1 LRNSAQTDKASNCC
15 FIITGLKASTGHLSS
30 IGLIESGGD
39 FLNSVGKKS
48 KKPMISG
55 IVIPDQWDANG
66 KVITVTIH
74 ANDEKVFLVEHTKI
88 GNDLLNLIHKEVE
101 VTGKIR
107 ERFDGKTSIGIK
119 SYKTADRNG
128 LDMEG

>member
-1 LRNSAQTDKASNCC
+1 M
-15 FIITGLKASTGHLSS
+15 
-30 IGLIESGGD
+30 
-39 FLNSVGKKS
+39 NSVKKKS

>member
-1 LRNSAQTDKASNCC
+1 
-15 FIITGLKASTGHLSS
+15 
-30 IGLIESGGD
+30 
-39 FLNSVGKKS
+39 VGKKS

-107 ERFDGKTSIGIK
+107 ERFDGRTSIGIK
-119 SYKTADRNG
+119 SYEAADRNG
-128 LDMEG
+128 LDMKD

>member
-1 LRNSAQTDKASNCC
+1 MNSIK
-15 FIITGLKASTGHLSS
+15 KK
-30 IGLIESGGD
+30 
-39 FLNSVGKKS
+39 GKKS
-48 KKPMISG
+48 MIPG
-55 IVIPDQWDANG
+55 IVIPDQWDATG

-107 ERFDGKTSIGIK
+107 ERFDGRTSIGIK
-119 SYKTADRNG
+119 SYKTANK
-128 LDMEG
+128 

>member
-1 LRNSAQTDKASNCC
+1 
-15 FIITGLKASTGHLSS
+15 
-30 IGLIESGGD
+30 
-39 FLNSVGKKS
+39 
-48 KKPMISG
+48 MISG

-88 GNDLLNLIHKEVE
+88 GNDLLNLIHKEVK

-119 SYKTADRNG
+119 SYKAAERNG
-128 LDMEG
+128 LDMKD